1 MAKISW
7 QLSGDYFEACSC
19 TYVCPCVPS
28 NMAAQPTKGYCDV
41 ALVFH
46 VDRGRFGKVKLD
58 GLNFI
63 VVAHTP
69 GVMANGNWSVGLIV
83 TDKAKPEQQEALTQI
98 ASGQAGG
105 PMAAVAPLIGKFL
118 GVERK
123 PIKFQK
129 KGLSRSVSV
138 PGVLDQAVEG
148 TPSPSK
154 KGEPLY
160 IDNAFHPAN
169 SRLALAK
176 ASRSHLHAFGI
187 DWDDTTGQNNGHFAP
202 FRWKN

>member
-1 MAKISW
+1 MAKTPW
-7 QLSGDYFEACSC
+7 QLSGDYFEACNC

-58 GLNFI
+58 GLNFV
-63 VVAHTP
+63 VVAHAP
-69 GVMANGNWSVGLIV
+69 GVMANGNWSVGLIIS
-83 TDKAKPEQQEALTQI
+83 DKAKPEQQEALTQI

-148 TPSPSK
+148 MPSPSK

-176 ASRSHLHAFGI
+176 AARSHLHAFGI

-202 FRWKN
+202 FKWKN